1 MRAAIF
7 ESPQTY
13 LRQRGSKVLTITLK
27 PTRGLGSTVF
37 EVLVDHQHPDRCASF
52 AQEGLCSYYFS
63 QSGRRS
69 PFLELDYVRT
79 LDGVQVSDDRAGRP
93 GGKRPLRPLVRG
105 GGNRH
110 ATGVLGQRH
119 STGCS

>member
-1 MRAAIF
+1 MRAISETVQA
-7 ESPQTY
+7 Y
-13 LRQRGSKVLTITLK
+13 LRQRGSTVLTITLK
-27 PTRGLGSTVF
+27 PTRGLGSTAF
-37 EVLVDHQHPDRCASF
+37 EVLVAHQHPDRYASF
-52 AQEGLCSYYFS
+52 AQGGLCHYYFP

-69 PFLELDYVRT
+69 AFLELDHVRT

-105 GGNRH
+105 EGNRH
-110 ATGVLGQRH
+110 ATGVRGQRH